1 MHVVKYYD
9 EFVLFCR
16 HLGENQYPE
25 DLVQELFIY
34 IHNKEVTKSYCLTWL
49 QWKVLDL
56 HRAKKKITKVSLNE
70 LPQIQTNDLPYEV
83 DMFENVY
90 WFHQR
95 IFDLWAD
102 GMSIRKIAKET
113 KISARVVQ
121 HSINIIKRIWHEQ
134 EKSVKLA

>member
-1 MHVVKYYD
+1 MVKYYN
-9 EFVLFCR
+9 EFVAFCR

-34 IHNKEVTKSYCLTWL
+34 IHNKDVTKSYCLTWL
-49 QWKVLDL
+49 QWRVLDIHAL
-56 HRAKKKITKVSLNE
+56 NRKIKKVSLNE
-70 LPQIQTNDLPYEV
+70 IKEITNYDLPYEV
-83 DMFENVY
+83 DIFENVY
-90 WFHQR
+90 WFHKR

-102 GMSIRKIAKET
+102 GMSIRQIAKET

-121 HSINIIKRIWHEQ
+121 HSIKIIKRIWHEQ